1 MSQYETDSNS
11 QLSSKSLDET
21 MAQMD
26 MDDEIAELE
35 DEVLRLTALR
45 DSLKQAL
52 DDALTALQ
60 IKMEMSGET
69 KYPLG

>member
-1 MSQYETDSNS
+1 
-11 QLSSKSLDET
+11 